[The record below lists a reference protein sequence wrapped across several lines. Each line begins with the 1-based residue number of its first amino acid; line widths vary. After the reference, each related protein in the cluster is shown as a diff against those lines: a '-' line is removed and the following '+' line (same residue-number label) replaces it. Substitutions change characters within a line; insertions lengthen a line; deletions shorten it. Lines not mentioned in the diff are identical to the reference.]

1 MVLEFK
7 DDILAMLK
15 QNQIDKLETI
25 EDVLKFGN
33 LFVNNG
39 LLRGFK

>member
-1 MVLEFK
+1 
-7 DDILAMLK
+7 MLK
-15 QNQIDKLETI
+15 LNSIDKLETI

-33 LFVNNG
+33 MFVNNG